1 MCWARLKFYNH
12 QVAFEPIRLYLV
24 PWNDI
29 SCVKNE
35 QDHLPGL
42 TLAEAG
48 KYTLEVFAPL
58 AIRINES
65 FDKGSHHKQNLMT
78 ALLLKGIFPQ

>member
-1 MCWARLKFYNH
+1 MLSTIEILQSPSRIWTNPPVLGTVKWYFVR
-12 QVAFEPIRLYLV
+12 
-24 PWNDI
+24 
-29 SCVKNE
+29 KNE